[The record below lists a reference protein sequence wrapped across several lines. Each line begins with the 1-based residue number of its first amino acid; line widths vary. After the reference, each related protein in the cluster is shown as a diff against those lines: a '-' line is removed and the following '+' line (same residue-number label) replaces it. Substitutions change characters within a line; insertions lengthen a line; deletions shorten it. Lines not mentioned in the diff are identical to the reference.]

1 MLIGDVCRETGLTRK
16 AVEYYIEQGLLAPH
30 AQENGYRVFGLEDT
44 ERLKKIAALRALN
57 VGTAHIRE
65 ILSGS
70 GDALRSAAHEAA
82 LMAQDADTK
91 RALLER
97 LANGA
102 SYEEL
107 AGDIAALESK
117 RTILQKL
124 LDAFPG
130 YYGQAFSLH
139 FAAFLNE
146 PIATQAQ
153 KQAYDT
159 IVDYLDNARSFT
171 LPEDLQEYLEEA
183 TRGMGAA
190 QMADASSQLRE
201 AVEDVDAY
209 IAKNGESLEQ
219 YIAFKQSEEY
229 KNSPARRLQDV
240 LREFQRTGG
249 YNDVFLPA
257 MEWLSDS
264 YRRYRTALS
273 EANETLLAR
282 YPQIREWYPE

>member
-30 AQENGYRVFGLEDT
+30 ARENGYRVFGLEDT

-70 GDALRSAAHEAA
+70 GDALRYAAQEAA
-82 LMAQDADTK
+82 LMAQDTDTK

-124 LDAFPG
+124 LNAFPG

-159 IVDYLDNARSFT
+159 IVDYLDSMESFT
-171 LPEDLQEYLEEA
+171 LPHDLQEYLNEA
-183 TRGMGAA
+183 TRGATQLAA
-190 QMADASSQLRE
+190 ASAQLRD
-201 AVEDVDAY
+201 AVRDFDAY
-209 IAKNGESLEQ
+209 ILKNSESLEQ

-229 KNSPARRLQDV
+229 KDSPARRLQSI
-240 LREFQRTGG
+240 LREFQKSSG
-249 YNDVFLPA
+249 YDDVFLPA
-257 MEWLSDS
+257 IERLSDS
-264 YRRYRTALS
+264 YRRYRVALKQ
-273 EANETLLAR
+273 ANDALLGR

>member
-1 MLIGDVCRETGLTRK
+1 MLINDVCRETGLTRK
-16 AVEYYIEQGLLAPH
+16 AVEYYIEQCLLAPR
-30 AQENGYRVFGLEDT
+30 ARENGYRVFGLEDT

-70 GDALRSAAHEAA
+70 GDALRGAAHEAA

-146 PIATQAQ
+146 PITTQAQ

-159 IVDYLDNARSFT
+159 IVDYLDSARSFT

-183 TRGMGAA
+183 TQGMGAA
-190 QMADASSQLRE
+190 QMAEASSRLRE

-209 IAKNGESLEQ
+209 IAKNRESLEQ
-219 YIAFKQSEEY
+219 YIVFKQSEEY
-229 KNSPARRLQDV
+229 KSSPARRLQDG
-240 LREFQRTGG
+240 LREFQKTGG

-257 MEWLSDS
+257 MEQLSDG
-264 YRRYRTALS
+264 YRRYRAALKQ
-273 EANETLLAR
+273 ANDALLGQ
-282 YPQIREWYPE
+282 YPQIQEWYPE